1 MIRFKNIKTCLRS
14 VLLFTVLLFFTDMAC
29 FSQTNPTLPDSSKVS
44 LKSSESDKMNQNQ
57 NQNQSQNKDQ
67 TRTQAQNKNQGN
79 TQQAANANAVKRVR
93 SAKPDMSKAKGARPN
108 IVRPSGSGMPKG
120 AGKPGGAKRMG
131 GR

>member
-14 VLLFTVLLFFTDMAC
+14 VLFFTVLLFFTDMAC

-44 LKSSESDKMNQNQ
+44 LKSSESDKMNQ
-57 NQNQSQNKDQ
+57 SQNKDQ
-67 TRTQAQNKNQGN
+67 TMTQTQTQNKNQGN
-79 TQQAANANAVKRVR
+79 TRQAANANAVKRVR
-93 SAKPDMSKAKGARPN
+93 SARPDMSKAKGARPN